1 MSHYVLVSA
10 VGTDRTGLVHEL
22 TEAVLNCGGNIV
34 ESRMATLGTEFA
46 TLMLVSGNWH
56 TLARLESELESLDKQ
71 SGMSIVFRRTESMPV
86 KENLL
91 PYSVDLVALD
101 DTGIVHAVSGFFG
114 SRDIAIAEMA
124 THCRPAPHTGANL
137 FEMQIIVNIPN
148 TLHIARLRDEFAE
161 FCDDLNVDAIL
172 EPVKN

>member
-1 MSHYVLVSA
+1 MSHYVLISA
-10 VGTDRTGLVHEL
+10 VGADRAGLVHEL
-22 TEAVLNCGGNIV
+22 TEAVLNCGGNII

-56 TLARLESELESLDKQ
+56 TLAKLESELGSLNRQ
-71 SGMSIVFRRTESMPV
+71 SNLSIEYRRTEIMPV
-86 KENLL
+86 KENLI
-91 PYSVDLVALD
+91 PYSVDLVSLD
-101 DTGIVHAVSGFFG
+101 DTGIVHAVSGFFS
-114 SRDIAIAEMA
+114 SRNIAIAEMA
-124 THCRPAPHTGANL
+124 THCRPAPHTGATL
-137 FEMQIIVNIPN
+137 FEMQMIANIPN

>member
-1 MSHYVLVSA
+1 MTHFVLISA
-10 VGTDRTGLVHEL
+10 VGADRTGLVHEL
-22 TEAVLNCGGNIV
+22 TKAVLDCGGNIV

-56 TLARLESELESLDKQ
+56 TLAKLETELGSLDRQ
-71 SGMSIVFRRTESMPV
+71 SNLSVVFRRTETMPT
-86 KENLL
+86 KESVL

-101 DTGIVHAVSGFFG
+101 QTGIVNSVSGFFG

-148 TLHIARLRDEFAE
+148 TIHIARLRDEFAE

>member
-1 MSHYVLVSA
+1 MTHFVLVSA

-22 TEAVLNCGGNIV
+22 TEAVLSCGGNIV

-46 TLMLVSGNWH
+46 TLILVSGNWH
-56 TLARLESELESLDKQ
+56 TLAKLESELETLDRQ
-71 SGMSIVFRRTESMPV
+71 SNLSIVFRRTESMPV
-86 KENLL
+86 KENLM

-101 DTGIVHAVSGFFG
+101 ATGIVHAVSGFFS
-114 SRDIAIAEMA
+114 SRNIAIGEMA
-124 THCRPAPHTGANL
+124 THARPAPHTGANL
-137 FEMQIIVNIPN
+137 FEMQMIVNIPN
-148 TLHIARLRDEFAE
+148 NIHIARLRDEFAE